1 MASQVPVRLQT
12 GRPHFFMTEQQLK
25 LALWQIRKEGFEES
39 FTDYCART
47 CSSHTY
53 PEEKF
58 AAAKMHGFFLRYF
71 IGAYLDDYF
80 IDAEKLEGIEST
92 VWEVGKK
99 SIDETLQTENA
110 TAMSFCRAFVKNWCE
125 AHSA

>member
-1 MASQVPVRLQT
+1 
-12 GRPHFFMTEQQLK
+12 MTEQQLK

-80 IDAEKLEGIEST
+80 IDAEKLMELAGKAGIVPAT
-92 VWEVGKK
+92 LGTR
-99 SIDETLQTENA
+99 ILRCETAPVAAIAVLMNLTNN
-110 TAMSFCRAFVKNWCE
+110 M
-125 AHSA
+125 